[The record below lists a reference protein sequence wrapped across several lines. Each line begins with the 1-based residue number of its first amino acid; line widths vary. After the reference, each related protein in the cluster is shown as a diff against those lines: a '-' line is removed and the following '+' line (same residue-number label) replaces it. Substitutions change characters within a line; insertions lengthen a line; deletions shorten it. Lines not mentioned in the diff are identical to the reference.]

1 MTDYKAILNLYIN
14 SEKNKSIFIKNIMK
28 IDDKI
33 RDTVF
38 YEICVDLKN
47 SVTQKDVLDKLKNK
61 KYMWNDKTFQPIK
74 NALEEKEN
82 FIVCP
87 FEVAEGALQ
96 CNKCGSKKTFSY
108 SKQTR
113 SGDESTTVFATC
125 VECRASWKI

>member
-1 MTDYKAILNLYIN
+1 MTDYRTILNLYIN
-14 SEKNKSIFIKNIMK
+14 SEKNKTIFIKNIMK
-28 IDDKI
+28 IDENI
-33 RDTVF
+33 RDNIF
-38 YEICVDLKN
+38 YEVCMDLKN
-47 SVTQKDVLDKLKNK
+47 SIKQKDVLDKIKNK
-61 KYMWNDKTFQPIK
+61 KYNWNVDVFKPIK

-87 FEVAEGALQ
+87 FEVAEGALE

>member
-1 MTDYKAILNLYIN
+1 MTDYKAILSLYIN
-14 SEKNKSIFIKNIMK
+14 SDKNKTIFIKNIMK
-28 IDDKI
+28 IDENI
-33 RDTVF
+33 RDSIF
-38 YEICVDLKN
+38 YEICMDLKN
-47 SVTQKDVLDKLKNK
+47 SIKQKDVLDKIKNK
-61 KYMWNDKTFQPIK
+61 KYNWNVDVFKPIK

-87 FEVAEGALQ
+87 FEVAEGALE